1 MRGQV
6 AICWSSPPASRRVMI
21 DPRPATA
28 TAPSFRDTLAGTPYR
43 FIRNLGEG
51 AYGVVVEAEQ
61 MALRRAVVVKV
72 LRPTHAARE
81 DLVDRLLLEAQAIAA
96 LSPLTPHVVCVLD
109 FGRTPDGRPYIV
121 MEHLEGRSLKDEL
134 AERGAPPPAE
144 AAEIAVQI
152 LEGLAVAHDAGI
164 LHRDIKPD
172 NVFLHSG
179 IGGVRTVKLIDFGL
193 AKLVGEARERRGPSP
208 LAKPTDEG
216 VMLGTPR
223 YFAPEQARGDATT
236 ASSDLYATGIVLYK
250 MLAGHDPFWRCT
262 NVRGAQHEGQ
272 ALGNVRALPRAPG
285 HAEAHEPAAGEAAR
299 AARVLRHDALERP
312 RSDALVRELVGHG
325 DLATTQRYAAIVE
338 GDRGAAVGVLDRA
351 YQNARIGGQAV
362 GAAADRSA
370 RVHPRRRV
378 SRVTARI
385 RELRRRVMRRRRTGN
400 QLETRREAAA

>member
-1 MRGQV
+1 
-6 AICWSSPPASRRVMI
+6 MI

-81 DLVDRLLLEAQAIAA
+81 DLVDRLRLEAQAIAA

-121 MEHLEGRSLKDEL
+121 MEHLEGRSLKEEL
-134 AERGAPPPAE
+134 AERGALPPAE

-179 IGGVRTVKLIDFGL
+179 IGGVRMVKLIDFGL

-262 NVRGAQHEGQ
+262 NVYD
-272 ALGNVRALPRAPG
+272 LVRAHLTEVPPAPSACGRSGVPLPLDAVVLKALAKRPEDR
-285 HAEAHEPAAGEAAR
+285 HPSAR
-299 AARVLRHDALERP
+299 AFRREIEVAL
-312 RSDALVRELVGHG
+312 
-325 DLATTQRYAAIVE
+325 
-338 GDRGAAVGVLDRA
+338 
-351 YQNARIGGQAV
+351 
-362 GAAADRSA
+362 GAAARGWSTTERLVPAVDPA
-370 RVHPRRRV
+370 WF
-378 SRVTARI
+378 
-385 RELRRRVMRRRRTGN
+385 
-400 QLETRREAAA
+400 AAARPSPPLPSEDPSDARTLIMPRPVRRHFAARRALQAFVGLGTLALAAGLMLHRARAPSVLSATPSASVAPGNPR